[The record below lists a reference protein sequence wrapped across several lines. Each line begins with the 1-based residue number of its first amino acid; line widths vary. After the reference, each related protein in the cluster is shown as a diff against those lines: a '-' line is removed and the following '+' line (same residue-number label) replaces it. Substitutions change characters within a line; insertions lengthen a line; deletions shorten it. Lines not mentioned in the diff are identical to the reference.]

1 MEDIEAAQCLVS
13 SAIKCGLKESGITSA
28 DGKRVIEVPWS
39 DSNRILLSKECVR
52 FPVDLARQ
60 KIGREL
66 ERFLVV

>member
-1 MEDIEAAQCLVS
+1 V
-13 SAIKCGLKESGITSA
+13 GLRNQGLQVLMARGLLSGGFI
-28 DGKRVIEVPWS
+28 RMEVPWS

>member
-1 MEDIEAAQCLVS
+1 VLMAR
-13 SAIKCGLKESGITSA
+13 GLLSGGFI
-28 DGKRVIEVPWS
+28 RMEVPWS

>member
-1 MEDIEAAQCLVS
+1 LKLHNV
-13 SAIKCGLKESGITSA
+13 GLRNQGLQVLMARGLLSGGFI
-28 DGKRVIEVPWS
+28 RMEVPWS